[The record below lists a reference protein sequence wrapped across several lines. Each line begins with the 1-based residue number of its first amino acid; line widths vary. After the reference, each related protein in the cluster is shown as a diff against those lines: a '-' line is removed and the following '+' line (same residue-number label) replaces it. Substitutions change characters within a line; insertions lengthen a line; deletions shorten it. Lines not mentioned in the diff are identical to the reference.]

1 MSSVPSSARGVLAWL
16 LPGVLLAGYLMVV
29 DRGVILAD
37 APGDG
42 AKVLEGGS
50 KARTIR
56 PDTTAKLPVQPPSRP
71 LERHPVELV
80 SPLTGD
86 RVHITE
92 HKLWEDL
99 VKAPGK
105 GVLYFHLAQVHG
117 LRKES
122 SLAVRMLRLAA
133 KRMPAATF
141 SQKTMLADK
150 AFDGIR
156 YDPVFVM
163 YVRGLPEEGQ

>member
-1 MSSVPSSARGVLAWL
+1 MNPLPQAKAALAWL
-16 LPGVLLAGYLMVV
+16 LPGALLAAYLVVV
-29 DRGVILAD
+29 DRGLIPSDPPA
-37 APGDG
+37 DG
-42 AKVLEGGS
+42 ASVMEGGS
-50 KARTIR
+50 RARSILPVTA
-56 PDTTAKLPVQPPSRP
+56 AKLPVQPPSRP

-92 HKLWEDL
+92 HKLWQDL
-99 VKAPGK
+99 IKTPKK
-105 GVLYFHLAQVHG
+105 GVLYYHLAQVHG

-122 SLAVRMLRLAA
+122 NRAVRMLRLAA
-133 KRMPAATF
+133 KRLPAAHFT
-141 SQKTMLADK
+141 QKTMLADK
-150 AFDGIR
+150 SFDSIR

>member
-1 MSSVPSSARGVLAWL
+1 MNPLPQARAALAWL
-16 LPGVLLAGYLMVV
+16 LPGVLLAGYLVVV
-29 DRGVILAD
+29 DRGIILAD
-37 APGDG
+37 PPGDG
-42 AKVLEGGS
+42 AQVLEGATR
-50 KARTIR
+50 ARTIR

-80 SPLTGD
+80 SPINGD
-86 RVHITE
+86 HVHITE

-99 VKAPGK
+99 VKAPSK
-105 GVLYFHLAQVHG
+105 GVLYYHLAQVHG

-122 SLAVRMLRLAA
+122 DRAVLMLRLAA
-133 KRMPAATF
+133 KRLSAAYFT
-141 SQKTMLADK
+141 QKTMLADK
-150 AFDGIR
+150 AFDSIR